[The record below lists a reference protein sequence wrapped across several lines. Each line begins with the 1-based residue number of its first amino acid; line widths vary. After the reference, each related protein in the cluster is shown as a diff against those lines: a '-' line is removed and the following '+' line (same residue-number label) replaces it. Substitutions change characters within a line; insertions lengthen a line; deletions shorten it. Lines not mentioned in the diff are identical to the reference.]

1 MGAPGPGSTFLAPS
15 PPFLRDPGI
24 RAPSALPPGLVS
36 SGKASAA
43 FELSRPGGGRVAVLA
58 VGGPLEVLEAKP
70 GELPLRI
77 RNQKGFVKLGLE
89 HR

>member
-1 MGAPGPGSTFLAPS
+1 MPS
-15 PPFLRDPGI
+15 PSFLKDPGI
-24 RAPSALPPGLVS
+24 LAPSALPPGLAS

-70 GELPLRI
+70 GKLTFRI
-77 RNQKGFVKLGLE
+77 RSQKGFVKLGLE